1 MTELRPD
8 FYGNFSCKA
17 SACRHTCCRGWE
29 IDIDGDT
36 ARYYLSL
43 AGSLGDELRRALL
56 FDGETYSFKLT
67 GDGRCPFLRED
78 GLCRL
83 ILELGEDAL
92 SDICALHPRFFAKNR
107 GFELCGLGL
116 ACERAAELLLS
127 GRGRLGFLTETG
139 ERLSL
144 DGIVGQQISIEP
156 TLTGKE
162 RERLI
167 SKYSLCEPIDDAW
180 EGELNELSALP
191 LPKGFDPETFVRI
204 TDYILYRRL
213 EDLEEYGL
221 EKLVAFAREAGE
233 LVLFLAEKTGLCEA
247 LRRWSEEIEYST
259 ENVRILMNA

>member
-8 FYGNFSCKA
+8 FYGDFSCKA

-29 IDIDGDT
+29 IEIDEDT

-43 AGSLGDELRRALL
+43 EGSLGDELRRALR
-56 FDGETYSFKLT
+56 FDGETYSFRLT
-67 GDGRCPFLRED
+67 VDGRCPFLRDD

-116 ACERAAELLLS
+116 ACERAAELLLA
-127 GRGRLGFLTETG
+127 GRGRIGFLTETG

-144 DGIVGQQISIEP
+144 DDILGRKISIEP

-162 RERLI
+162 RDRLI
-167 SKYSLCEPIDDAW
+167 AKYALCEPIDDAW
-180 EGELNELSALP
+180 ESQLEELRTLP
-191 LPKGFDPETFVRI
+191 PPKSYDRVAFGRA
-204 TDYILYRRL
+204 TDYIVFRRL

-221 EKLVAFAREAGE
+221 QKLLLFAREAGE